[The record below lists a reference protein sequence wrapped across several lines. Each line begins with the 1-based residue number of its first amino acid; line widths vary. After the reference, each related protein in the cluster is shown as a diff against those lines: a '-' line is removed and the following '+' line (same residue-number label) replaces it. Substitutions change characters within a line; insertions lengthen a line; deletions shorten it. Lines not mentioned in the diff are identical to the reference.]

1 MEYESFEAAAMY
13 EWKTTRPKTHW
24 SKKVVFL
31 LFDTIQH
38 LKDYDLNQGVVWF
51 EFW

>member
-24 SKKVVFL
+24 SKKMFL
-31 LFDTIQH
+31 LYETIQH
-38 LKDYDLNQGVVWF
+38 LEQDYDLNRGVVWF